1 MGKNFIK
8 AAKAILPVG
17 TQIFAVGGVDQ
28 SNIVEWRQAGADGFG
43 LGSCLYKP
51 AQASS
56 LVRNQAQSLIETF
69 KKGR

>member
-8 AAKAILPVG
+8 AAKANLPVG
-17 TQIFAVGGVDQ
+17 TNIFAVGGVDQ

-51 AQASS
+51 SQDSEEVKAQAQ
-56 LVRNQAQSLIETF
+56 LLTKQL
-69 KKGR
+69 K